1 MRPWPSDV
9 VAFGGDY
16 NPEQW
21 SREVWDEDIELMG
34 RAGVTFVSVGIFSWS
49 WLEPK
54 EGSFEFGW
62 LDDIMGRLAA
72 ADIAVDLATGTASP
86 PAWFAAAH
94 PEALPVD
101 HEGHR
106 LWPGSRQAWC
116 PSSQVFTDYATRLAR
131 EMATRYGDHPALA
144 MWHVSNEY
152 GCHNTP
158 CFCDRCAA
166 GFQDW
171 LVRRYG
177 ELDVL
182 NEAWGTAFWSQRY
195 LNWEHIL
202 PPRLTPTFHNP
213 GQLLDYHRFQSD
225 ALLGQFRAERDVLHS
240 VSPGVPVTTN
250 FMTLTSFRLLDYH
263 RWAPE
268 QDVVST
274 DHYVVAAH
282 ENPAAELSFSADLTR
297 GLADGRPWILMEH
310 STSAVNWQPVNV
322 AKQPGEMI
330 RNSVAHV
337 ARGADTLGFF
347 QWRASRAGSEKY
359 HSALVPHAGPNTA
372 VFDEACRLGA
382 LAARLGELV
391 GSTVEADVALLWDYE
406 AAWVVSG
413 PGVPSMRVDY
423 PELALQLHGALWAR
437 GVTVDVVH
445 PSADLQPYRLLIVP
459 TLQLV
464 RDENAE
470 SIAAAARAGAQ
481 VLVTYL
487 SGIVD
492 EDDHVRLGGYPGAF
506 RDLLGVRVEQFR
518 PLLEGQ
524 SRPLEGG
531 GEALLWSEDLDVTSA
546 TALESYAD
554 NGRPA
559 RTRNDVGTGSAWY
572 LSYRPDPAGV
582 AALMDE
588 LLTAAGVR
596 APVVAAEGVELVRRR
611 RGGQSWLFA
620 INHTPDAQQLS
631 VSGHDLMSGQPVN
644 GGLSLASGAVAVVRE
659 Q

>member
-94 PEALPVD
+94 PETLPVD

-347 QWRASRAGSEKY
+347 
-359 HSALVPHAGPNTA
+359 
-372 VFDEACRLGA
+372 
-382 LAARLGELV
+382 
-391 GSTVEADVALLWDYE
+391 
-406 AAWVVSG
+406 
-413 PGVPSMRVDY
+413 
-423 PELALQLHGALWAR
+423 
-437 GVTVDVVH
+437 
-445 PSADLQPYRLLIVP
+445 
-459 TLQLV
+459 
-464 RDENAE
+464 
-470 SIAAAARAGAQ
+470 
-481 VLVTYL
+481 
-487 SGIVD
+487 
-492 EDDHVRLGGYPGAF
+492 
-506 RDLLGVRVEQFR
+506 
-518 PLLEGQ
+518 
-524 SRPLEGG
+524 
-531 GEALLWSEDLDVTSA
+531 
-546 TALESYAD
+546 
-554 NGRPA
+554 
-559 RTRNDVGTGSAWY
+559 
-572 LSYRPDPAGV
+572 
-582 AALMDE
+582 
-588 LLTAAGVR
+588 
-596 APVVAAEGVELVRRR
+596 
-611 RGGQSWLFA
+611 
-620 INHTPDAQQLS
+620 
-631 VSGHDLMSGQPVN
+631 
-644 GGLSLASGAVAVVRE
+644 
-659 Q
+659 